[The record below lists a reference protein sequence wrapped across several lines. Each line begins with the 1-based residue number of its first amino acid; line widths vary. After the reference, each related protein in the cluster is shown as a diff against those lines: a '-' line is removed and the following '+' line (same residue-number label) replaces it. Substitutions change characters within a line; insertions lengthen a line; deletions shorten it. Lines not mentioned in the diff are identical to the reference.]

1 MVSNLLIWPQ
11 ESSNTFSSFFEKI
24 TKINPKSCIIAFN
37 FGQFSTYFDRKI
49 KNVELLTM
57 DPNTPWE
64 SNWVGPTI
72 QYAFKR
78 SIYPFQTCT
87 DIVTSSLTRTF
98 MATYNGRIWFQTS
111 LYDPKMYP
119 LGSQDFSPPGPVT
132 SKFLKKRGLYRAFN
146 FGIFWPFFARK

>member
-1 MVSNLLIWPQ
+1 
-11 ESSNTFSSFFEKI
+11 
-24 TKINPKSCIIAFN
+24 
-37 FGQFSTYFDRKI
+37 
-49 KNVELLTM
+49 M

-64 SNWVGPTI
+64 SILVGPTI
-72 QYAFKR
+72 QYAFKQ

-98 MATYNGRIWFQTS
+98 MATYNGRIWFETS

-132 SKFLKKRGLYRAFN
+132 SKFLKKRGL
-146 FGIFWPFFARK
+146 